1 MLLTFPII
9 SLCILV
15 IFYFLKIL
23 HLIFPISVIYEPVSH
38 ACSSFKSSVFYLL
51 ACLIRASLVAQL
63 VKNPPAMRETW
74 VGSLGSE
81 DTLEKEKVPT
91 PYSGLEI

>member
-1 MLLTFPII
+1 M
-9 SLCILV
+9 
-15 IFYFLKIL
+15 
-23 HLIFPISVIYEPVSH
+23 
-38 ACSSFKSSVFYLL
+38 
-51 ACLIRASLVAQL
+51 AQL